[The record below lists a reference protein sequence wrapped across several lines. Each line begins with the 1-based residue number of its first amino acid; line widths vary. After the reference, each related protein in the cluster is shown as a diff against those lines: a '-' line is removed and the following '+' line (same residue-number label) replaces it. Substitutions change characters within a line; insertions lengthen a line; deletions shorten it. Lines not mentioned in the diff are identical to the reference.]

1 MNGFI
6 RLLAKE
12 KQHFNRLNANAQR
25 LLSSIFLYN
34 LIGPIFGVFINAF
47 LWRQSHDVTL
57 VALYN
62 LALFAAVTPG
72 FYLNGV
78 LMRKFTTSALY
89 TFGLLV
95 GGLTIATLIFLP
107 QINLLTVLIFGFLN
121 GITVGLYWANRNL
134 LTLQTTKS
142 DNRIYFSGIESA
154 SQTITNIL
162 IPLLIGCFITFGTI
176 IHLYSPLQ
184 GYQMLAMIML
194 LVIGFVGIIMRSFQ
208 TNTQTIPKLFLKNAS
223 ASWNKFRLY
232 ELILG
237 FLNGATAFLP
247 TLIVLSLLGKEDTL
261 GTIQAF
267 AAALTAIIVYTIGK
281 HLDIKHR
288 VAILS
293 ASVVIGI
300 VGAGFL
306 SITYSPLGVFVFFA
320 SQALCAPLIWIA
332 VNSLNYDLIDNEDQ
346 TNEHQYAYVC
356 DQEIYLNA
364 GRMLGIIAFLLLVQ
378 FVSGNFGLRFGPLLF
393 AVSQILLI
401 IIALS
406 IEKHHKK

>member
-1 MNGFI
+1 MNHLKSF
-6 RLLAKE
+6 LQKE
-12 KQHFNRLNANAQR
+12 QRHFNRLSANAQR

-62 LALFAAVTPG
+62 LALFAAVTFG
-72 FYLNGV
+72 FYLNGL

-95 GGLTIATLIFLP
+95 GGLTITTLIFLS
-107 QINLLTVLIFGFLN
+107 QTTLLSVLIFGFLD
-121 GITVGLYWANRNL
+121 GIAVGLYWANRNL

-142 DNRIYFSGIESA
+142 DNRIYFSGIESS

-162 IPLLIGCFITFGTI
+162 IPLLIGYFITFGTI

-194 LVIGFVGIIMRSFQ
+194 LIIGFVGIIMRSFQ
-208 TNTQTIPKLFLKNAS
+208 TNSQNAPKLFLKNAS

-261 GTIQAF
+261 GTIQTF
-267 AAALTAIIVYTIGK
+267 AAIVTTIIVYTIGK
-281 HLDIKHR
+281 HLDVKHR

-293 ASVVIGI
+293 ASVAIGI
-300 VGAGFL
+300 AGAGFL

-320 SQALCAPLIWIA
+320 SQALCAPLIWMS
-332 VNSLNYDLIDNEDQ
+332 VNSLNYDLIDNEDK

-364 GRMLGIIAFLLLVQ
+364 GRILGIVAFLLLVQ

-406 IEKHHKK
+406 IEKHHK